1 MILGK
6 KKVRNRN
13 DYMRIYGVG
22 LGHNISRSQ
31 NPRRKRNLRLD
42 PISRSKIG
50 KLPPKKGSIEIVGK
64 KR

>member
-31 NPRRKRNLRLD
+31 NPKRKKNLRLD
-42 PISRSKIG
+42 PISKSK
-50 KLPPKKGSIEIVGK
+50 VGK
-64 KR
+64 IPSKKSSVEMMRKDR